1 MGAFVLTS
9 ENYYS
14 QEANKEYLSVSQ
26 YKQFVG
32 TYGRRGCEFTALEEL
47 NGRWQQ
53 KKNSGMMI
61 GSYVDSYVEGT
72 LDKFK
77 QENPE
82 IFKKD
87 GTLKADFTKAEQVI
101 ARIERDPFF
110 MSTLAGEKQVIMTGE
125 LFGAK
130 WKIKIY
136 RSGELEVVSIKDRV
150 ARTELMIEHID
161 AMLEV
166 YKKDCNRSPE
176 GQRRYRVIYWMY
188 LSEDESKTAEDI
200 AEMEN
205 VVVRTVFR
213 DIKTAYEELAVLF
226 FGIDGVRFSEQ

>member
-1 MGAFVLTS
+1 MEPETNDLKLTPELEAIVRLAS
-9 ENYYS
+9 ETAVESYRKELERQQEQDGKARRERHHRVVNSAKMLLKNY
-14 QEANKEYLSVSQ
+14 
-26 YKQFVG
+26 
-32 TYGRRGCEFTALEEL
+32 RR
-47 NGRWQQ
+47 
-53 KKNSGMMI
+53 
-61 GSYVDSYVEGT
+61 
-72 LDKFK
+72 
-77 QENPE
+77 
-82 IFKKD
+82 FKKMTVSSVYGKD
-87 GTLKADFTKAEQVI
+87 TSTNETLV
-101 ARIERDPFF
+101 
-110 MSTLAGEKQVIMTGE
+110 E
-125 LFGAK
+125 LLELMQG
-130 WKIKIY
+130 IY

-188 LSEDESKTAEDI
+188 LSDDESKTAEDI

-226 FGIDGVRFSEQ
+226 FGIDGVRFSER

>member
-1 MGAFVLTS
+1 MEPETNDLKLTPELEAIVRLAS
-9 ENYYS
+9 ETAVESYRKELERQQEQDGKARRERHHRVVNSAKMLLKNY
-14 QEANKEYLSVSQ
+14 
-26 YKQFVG
+26 
-32 TYGRRGCEFTALEEL
+32 RR
-47 NGRWQQ
+47 
-53 KKNSGMMI
+53 
-61 GSYVDSYVEGT
+61 
-72 LDKFK
+72 
-77 QENPE
+77 
-82 IFKKD
+82 FKKMTVSSVYGKD
-87 GTLKADFTKAEQVI
+87 TSTNETLV
-101 ARIERDPFF
+101 
-110 MSTLAGEKQVIMTGE
+110 E
-125 LFGAK
+125 LLELMQG
-130 WKIKIY
+130 IY

-226 FGIDGVRFSEQ
+226 FGIDGVRFSEQEL

>member
-1 MGAFVLTS
+1 MEPETNDLKLTS
-9 ENYYS
+9 ELEAIVRLASETAVESYRKELERQQEQNGKARRERHHRVVNSAKMLLKNY
-14 QEANKEYLSVSQ
+14 
-26 YKQFVG
+26 
-32 TYGRRGCEFTALEEL
+32 RR
-47 NGRWQQ
+47 
-53 KKNSGMMI
+53 
-61 GSYVDSYVEGT
+61 
-72 LDKFK
+72 
-77 QENPE
+77 
-82 IFKKD
+82 FKKMTVSSVYGKD
-87 GTLKADFTKAEQVI
+87 TSTNETLV
-101 ARIERDPFF
+101 
-110 MSTLAGEKQVIMTGE
+110 E
-125 LFGAK
+125 LLELMQG
-130 WKIKIY
+130 IY

>member
-1 MGAFVLTS
+1 MEPETNDLKLTPELEAIVRLAS
-9 ENYYS
+9 ETAVESYRKELERQQEQDGKARRERHHRVVNSAKMLLKNY
-14 QEANKEYLSVSQ
+14 
-26 YKQFVG
+26 
-32 TYGRRGCEFTALEEL
+32 RR
-47 NGRWQQ
+47 
-53 KKNSGMMI
+53 
-61 GSYVDSYVEGT
+61 
-72 LDKFK
+72 
-77 QENPE
+77 
-82 IFKKD
+82 FKKMTVSSVYGKD
-87 GTLKADFTKAEQVI
+87 PSTNETLV
-101 ARIERDPFF
+101 
-110 MSTLAGEKQVIMTGE
+110 E
-125 LFGAK
+125 LLELMQG
-130 WKIKIY
+130 IY

>member
-1 MGAFVLTS
+1 MEPETNDLKLTPELEAIVRLAS
-9 ENYYS
+9 ETAVESYRKELERQQEQDGKARRERHHRVVNSAKMLLKNY
-14 QEANKEYLSVSQ
+14 
-26 YKQFVG
+26 
-32 TYGRRGCEFTALEEL
+32 RR
-47 NGRWQQ
+47 
-53 KKNSGMMI
+53 
-61 GSYVDSYVEGT
+61 
-72 LDKFK
+72 
-77 QENPE
+77 
-82 IFKKD
+82 FKKMPVSSVYGKD
-87 GTLKADFTKAEQVI
+87 TSTNETLV
-101 ARIERDPFF
+101 
-110 MSTLAGEKQVIMTGE
+110 E
-125 LFGAK
+125 LLELMQG
-130 WKIKIY
+130 IY

>member
-1 MGAFVLTS
+1 MEPETNDLKLTPELEAIVRLAS
-9 ENYYS
+9 ETAVESYRKELERQQEQDGKARRERHHRVVNSAKMLLKNY
-14 QEANKEYLSVSQ
+14 
-26 YKQFVG
+26 
-32 TYGRRGCEFTALEEL
+32 RR
-47 NGRWQQ
+47 
-53 KKNSGMMI
+53 
-61 GSYVDSYVEGT
+61 
-72 LDKFK
+72 
-77 QENPE
+77 
-82 IFKKD
+82 FKKMTVSSVYGKD
-87 GTLKADFTKAEQVI
+87 TSTNETLV
-101 ARIERDPFF
+101 
-110 MSTLAGEKQVIMTGE
+110 E
-125 LFGAK
+125 LLELMQG
-130 WKIKIY
+130 IY

-166 YKKDCNRSPE
+166 YKQDCNRSPE

>member
-1 MGAFVLTS
+1 MEPETNDLKLTPELEAIVRLAS
-9 ENYYS
+9 ETAVESYRKELERQQEQDGKARRERHHRVVNSAKMLLKNY
-14 QEANKEYLSVSQ
+14 
-26 YKQFVG
+26 
-32 TYGRRGCEFTALEEL
+32 RR
-47 NGRWQQ
+47 
-53 KKNSGMMI
+53 
-61 GSYVDSYVEGT
+61 
-72 LDKFK
+72 
-77 QENPE
+77 
-82 IFKKD
+82 FKKMTVSSVYGKD
-87 GTLKADFTKAEQVI
+87 TSTNETLV
-101 ARIERDPFF
+101 
-110 MSTLAGEKQVIMTGE
+110 E
-125 LFGAK
+125 LLELMQG
-130 WKIKIY
+130 IY

-213 DIKTAYEELAVLF
+213 DIKTVYEELAVLF

>member
-1 MGAFVLTS
+1 MEPETNDLKLTPELEAIVRLAS
-9 ENYYS
+9 ETAVESYRKELERQQEQDGKARRARHHRVVNSAKMLLKNY
-14 QEANKEYLSVSQ
+14 
-26 YKQFVG
+26 
-32 TYGRRGCEFTALEEL
+32 RR
-47 NGRWQQ
+47 
-53 KKNSGMMI
+53 
-61 GSYVDSYVEGT
+61 
-72 LDKFK
+72 
-77 QENPE
+77 
-82 IFKKD
+82 FKKMTVSSVYGKD
-87 GTLKADFTKAEQVI
+87 TSTNETLV
-101 ARIERDPFF
+101 
-110 MSTLAGEKQVIMTGE
+110 E
-125 LFGAK
+125 LLELMQG
-130 WKIKIY
+130 IY

>member
-1 MGAFVLTS
+1 MEPETNDLKLTPELEAIVRLAS
-9 ENYYS
+9 ETAVESYRKELERQQEQDGKARRERHHRVVNSAKMLLKNY
-14 QEANKEYLSVSQ
+14 
-26 YKQFVG
+26 
-32 TYGRRGCEFTALEEL
+32 RR
-47 NGRWQQ
+47 
-53 KKNSGMMI
+53 
-61 GSYVDSYVEGT
+61 
-72 LDKFK
+72 
-77 QENPE
+77 
-82 IFKKD
+82 FKKMTVSSVYGKD
-87 GTLKADFTKAEQVI
+87 TSTNETLV
-101 ARIERDPFF
+101 
-110 MSTLAGEKQVIMTGE
+110 E
-125 LFGAK
+125 LLELMQG
-130 WKIKIY
+130 IY

-161 AMLEV
+161 AMLDV

-188 LSEDESKTAEDI
+188 LSDDESKTAEDI

>member
-1 MGAFVLTS
+1 MEPENNARQLTPELEAIVRLAS
-9 ENYYS
+9 ETAVESYRKELELQQEQDGKARRERHHRVVNSAKMLLKNY
-14 QEANKEYLSVSQ
+14 
-26 YKQFVG
+26 
-32 TYGRRGCEFTALEEL
+32 RR
-47 NGRWQQ
+47 
-53 KKNSGMMI
+53 
-61 GSYVDSYVEGT
+61 
-72 LDKFK
+72 
-77 QENPE
+77 
-82 IFKKD
+82 FKKMTVSSVYGKD
-87 GTLKADFTKAEQVI
+87 TSTNETLV
-101 ARIERDPFF
+101 
-110 MSTLAGEKQVIMTGE
+110 E
-125 LFGAK
+125 LLELMQG
-130 WKIKIY
+130 IY

-226 FGIDGVRFSEQ
+226 FGIDGVRFSEK

>member
-1 MGAFVLTS
+1 MEPENNARQLTPELEAIVRLAS
-9 ENYYS
+9 ETAVESYRKELERQQEQDDKARRERHHRVVNSAKMLLKNY
-14 QEANKEYLSVSQ
+14 
-26 YKQFVG
+26 
-32 TYGRRGCEFTALEEL
+32 RR
-47 NGRWQQ
+47 
-53 KKNSGMMI
+53 
-61 GSYVDSYVEGT
+61 
-72 LDKFK
+72 
-77 QENPE
+77 
-82 IFKKD
+82 FKKMTVSSVYGKD
-87 GTLKADFTKAEQVI
+87 TSTNETLV
-101 ARIERDPFF
+101 
-110 MSTLAGEKQVIMTGE
+110 E
-125 LFGAK
+125 LLELMQG
-130 WKIKIY
+130 IY

>member
-1 MGAFVLTS
+1 MEPETNDLKLTPELEAIVLLAS
-9 ENYYS
+9 ETAVESYRKELERQQEQDGKARRERHHRVVNSAKMLLKNY
-14 QEANKEYLSVSQ
+14 
-26 YKQFVG
+26 
-32 TYGRRGCEFTALEEL
+32 RR
-47 NGRWQQ
+47 
-53 KKNSGMMI
+53 
-61 GSYVDSYVEGT
+61 
-72 LDKFK
+72 
-77 QENPE
+77 
-82 IFKKD
+82 FKKMTVSSVYGKD
-87 GTLKADFTKAEQVI
+87 TSTNETLV
-101 ARIERDPFF
+101 
-110 MSTLAGEKQVIMTGE
+110 E
-125 LFGAK
+125 LLELMQG
-130 WKIKIY
+130 IY

>member
-1 MGAFVLTS
+1 MEPENNARQLTPELEAIVRLAS
-9 ENYYS
+9 ETAVESYRKELERQQEQDGKARRERHHRVVNSAKMLLKNY
-14 QEANKEYLSVSQ
+14 
-26 YKQFVG
+26 
-32 TYGRRGCEFTALEEL
+32 RR
-47 NGRWQQ
+47 
-53 KKNSGMMI
+53 
-61 GSYVDSYVEGT
+61 
-72 LDKFK
+72 
-77 QENPE
+77 
-82 IFKKD
+82 FKKMTVSSVYGKD
-87 GTLKADFTKAEQVI
+87 TSTNETLV
-101 ARIERDPFF
+101 
-110 MSTLAGEKQVIMTGE
+110 E
-125 LFGAK
+125 LLELMQG
-130 WKIKIY
+130 IY

-200 AEMEN
+200 AKMEN

>member
-1 MGAFVLTS
+1 MEPENNARQLTPELEAIVRLAS
-9 ENYYS
+9 ETAVESYRKELERQQEQDGKARRERHHRVVNSAKMLLKNY
-14 QEANKEYLSVSQ
+14 
-26 YKQFVG
+26 
-32 TYGRRGCEFTALEEL
+32 RR
-47 NGRWQQ
+47 
-53 KKNSGMMI
+53 
-61 GSYVDSYVEGT
+61 
-72 LDKFK
+72 
-77 QENPE
+77 
-82 IFKKD
+82 FKKMTVSSVYGKD
-87 GTLKADFTKAEQVI
+87 TSTNETLV
-101 ARIERDPFF
+101 
-110 MSTLAGEKQVIMTGE
+110 E
-125 LFGAK
+125 LLELMQG
-130 WKIKIY
+130 IY

-176 GQRRYRVIYWMY
+176 GQRRYMVIYWMY

>member
-1 MGAFVLTS
+1 METETNDLKLTPELEAIVRLAS
-9 ENYYS
+9 ETAVESYRKELERQQEQDGKARRERHHRVVNSAKMLLKNY
-14 QEANKEYLSVSQ
+14 
-26 YKQFVG
+26 
-32 TYGRRGCEFTALEEL
+32 RR
-47 NGRWQQ
+47 
-53 KKNSGMMI
+53 
-61 GSYVDSYVEGT
+61 
-72 LDKFK
+72 
-77 QENPE
+77 
-82 IFKKD
+82 FKKMTVSSVYGKD
-87 GTLKADFTKAEQVI
+87 TSTNETLV
-101 ARIERDPFF
+101 
-110 MSTLAGEKQVIMTGE
+110 E
-125 LFGAK
+125 LLELMQG
-130 WKIKIY
+130 IY

-226 FGIDGVRFSEQ
+226 FGIDGVRFSEQSCQNAVIVISVDRL

>member
-1 MGAFVLTS
+1 MEPETNDLKLTPELEAIVRLAS
-9 ENYYS
+9 ETAVESYRKELERQQEQDGKARRERHHRVVNSAKMLLKNY
-14 QEANKEYLSVSQ
+14 
-26 YKQFVG
+26 
-32 TYGRRGCEFTALEEL
+32 RR
-47 NGRWQQ
+47 
-53 KKNSGMMI
+53 
-61 GSYVDSYVEGT
+61 
-72 LDKFK
+72 
-77 QENPE
+77 
-82 IFKKD
+82 FKKMTVSSVYGKD
-87 GTLKADFTKAEQVI
+87 TSTNETLV
-101 ARIERDPFF
+101 
-110 MSTLAGEKQVIMTGE
+110 E
-125 LFGAK
+125 LLELMQG
-130 WKIKIY
+130 IY

-226 FGIDGVRFSEQ
+226 FGIDGVRFSER

>member
-1 MGAFVLTS
+1 MEPETNDLKLTPELEAIVRLAS
-9 ENYYS
+9 ETAVESYRKELERQQEQDGKARRERHHRVVNSAKMLLKNY
-14 QEANKEYLSVSQ
+14 
-26 YKQFVG
+26 
-32 TYGRRGCEFTALEEL
+32 RR
-47 NGRWQQ
+47 
-53 KKNSGMMI
+53 
-61 GSYVDSYVEGT
+61 
-72 LDKFK
+72 
-77 QENPE
+77 
-82 IFKKD
+82 FKKMTVSSVYGKD
-87 GTLKADFTKAEQVI
+87 TSTNETLV
-101 ARIERDPFF
+101 
-110 MSTLAGEKQVIMTGE
+110 E
-125 LFGAK
+125 LLELMQG
-130 WKIKIY
+130 IY

-161 AMLEV
+161 AMLDV

-213 DIKTAYEELAVLF
+213 GIKTAYEELAVLF

>member
-1 MGAFVLTS
+1 MEPETNDLKLTPELEAIVRLAS
-9 ENYYS
+9 ETAVESYRKELERQQEQDGKARRERHHRVVNSAKMLLKNY
-14 QEANKEYLSVSQ
+14 
-26 YKQFVG
+26 
-32 TYGRRGCEFTALEEL
+32 RR
-47 NGRWQQ
+47 
-53 KKNSGMMI
+53 
-61 GSYVDSYVEGT
+61 
-72 LDKFK
+72 
-77 QENPE
+77 
-82 IFKKD
+82 FKKMTVSSVYGKD
-87 GTLKADFTKAEQVI
+87 TSTNETLV
-101 ARIERDPFF
+101 
-110 MSTLAGEKQVIMTGE
+110 E
-125 LFGAK
+125 LLELMQG
-130 WKIKIY
+130 IY

-161 AMLEV
+161 AMLDV

>member
-1 MGAFVLTS
+1 MEPENNARQLTPELEAIVRLAS
-9 ENYYS
+9 ETAVESYRKELERQQEQDGKARRERHHRVVNSAKMLLKNY
-14 QEANKEYLSVSQ
+14 
-26 YKQFVG
+26 
-32 TYGRRGCEFTALEEL
+32 RR
-47 NGRWQQ
+47 
-53 KKNSGMMI
+53 
-61 GSYVDSYVEGT
+61 
-72 LDKFK
+72 
-77 QENPE
+77 
-82 IFKKD
+82 FKKMTVSSVYGKD
-87 GTLKADFTKAEQVI
+87 TSTNETLV
-101 ARIERDPFF
+101 
-110 MSTLAGEKQVIMTGE
+110 E
-125 LFGAK
+125 LLELMQG
-130 WKIKIY
+130 IY

-166 YKKDCNRSPE
+166 YRKDCNRSPE

-200 AEMEN
+200 AEIEN

>member
-1 MGAFVLTS
+1 MEPETNDLKLTPELEAIVRLAS
-9 ENYYS
+9 ETAVESYRKELERQQEQDGKARRERHHRVVNSAKMLLKNY
-14 QEANKEYLSVSQ
+14 
-26 YKQFVG
+26 
-32 TYGRRGCEFTALEEL
+32 RR
-47 NGRWQQ
+47 
-53 KKNSGMMI
+53 
-61 GSYVDSYVEGT
+61 
-72 LDKFK
+72 
-77 QENPE
+77 
-82 IFKKD
+82 FKKMTVSSVYGKD
-87 GTLKADFTKAEQVI
+87 TSTNETLV
-101 ARIERDPFF
+101 
-110 MSTLAGEKQVIMTGE
+110 E
-125 LFGAK
+125 LLELMQG
-130 WKIKIY
+130 IY

-176 GQRRYRVIYWMY
+176 GQRRYMVIYWMY
-188 LSEDESKTAEDI
+188 LSDDESKTAEDI

>member
-1 MGAFVLTS
+1 MGPETNDLKLTPELEAIVRLAS
-9 ENYYS
+9 ETAVESYRKELERQQEQDGKARRERHHRVVNSAKMLLKNY
-14 QEANKEYLSVSQ
+14 
-26 YKQFVG
+26 
-32 TYGRRGCEFTALEEL
+32 RR
-47 NGRWQQ
+47 
-53 KKNSGMMI
+53 
-61 GSYVDSYVEGT
+61 
-72 LDKFK
+72 
-77 QENPE
+77 
-82 IFKKD
+82 FKKMTVSSVYGKD
-87 GTLKADFTKAEQVI
+87 TSTNETLV
-101 ARIERDPFF
+101 
-110 MSTLAGEKQVIMTGE
+110 E
-125 LFGAK
+125 LLELMQG
-130 WKIKIY
+130 IY

>member
-1 MGAFVLTS
+1 MEPENNARQLTPELEAIVRLAS
-9 ENYYS
+9 ETAVESYRKELERQQEQDGKARRERHHRVVNSAKMLLKNY
-14 QEANKEYLSVSQ
+14 
-26 YKQFVG
+26 
-32 TYGRRGCEFTALEEL
+32 RR
-47 NGRWQQ
+47 
-53 KKNSGMMI
+53 
-61 GSYVDSYVEGT
+61 
-72 LDKFK
+72 
-77 QENPE
+77 
-82 IFKKD
+82 FKKMTVSSVYGKD
-87 GTLKADFTKAEQVI
+87 TSTNETLV
-101 ARIERDPFF
+101 
-110 MSTLAGEKQVIMTGE
+110 E
-125 LFGAK
+125 LLELMQG
-130 WKIKIY
+130 IY

-161 AMLEV
+161 AMLEA

>member
-1 MGAFVLTS
+1 MEPENNARQLTPELEAIVRLAS
-9 ENYYS
+9 ETAVESYRKELERQQEQDGKARRERHHRVVNSAKMLLKNY
-14 QEANKEYLSVSQ
+14 
-26 YKQFVG
+26 
-32 TYGRRGCEFTALEEL
+32 RR
-47 NGRWQQ
+47 
-53 KKNSGMMI
+53 
-61 GSYVDSYVEGT
+61 
-72 LDKFK
+72 
-77 QENPE
+77 
-82 IFKKD
+82 FKKMTVSSVYGKD
-87 GTLKADFTKAEQVI
+87 TSTNETLV
-101 ARIERDPFF
+101 
-110 MSTLAGEKQVIMTGE
+110 E
-125 LFGAK
+125 LLELMQG
-130 WKIKIY
+130 IY

-200 AEMEN
+200 AEIEN

-213 DIKTAYEELAVLF
+213 DIKTAYKELAVLF

>member
-1 MGAFVLTS
+1 MEPENNARQLTPELEAIVRLAS
-9 ENYYS
+9 ETAVESYRKELERQQEQDGKARRERHHRVVNSAKMLLKNYR
-14 QEANKEYLSVSQ
+14 L
-26 YKQFVG
+26 
-32 TYGRRGCEFTALEEL
+32 
-47 NGRWQQ
+47 
-53 KKNSGMMI
+53 
-61 GSYVDSYVEGT
+61 
-72 LDKFK
+72 
-77 QENPE
+77 
-82 IFKKD
+82 FKKMTVSSVYGKD
-87 GTLKADFTKAEQVI
+87 TSTNETLV
-101 ARIERDPFF
+101 
-110 MSTLAGEKQVIMTGE
+110 E
-125 LFGAK
+125 LLELMQG
-130 WKIKIY
+130 IY

>member
-1 MGAFVLTS
+1 MEPENNARQLTPELEAIVRLAS
-9 ENYYS
+9 ETAVESYRKELERQQEQDGKARRERHHRVVNSAKMLLKNY
-14 QEANKEYLSVSQ
+14 
-26 YKQFVG
+26 
-32 TYGRRGCEFTALEEL
+32 RR
-47 NGRWQQ
+47 
-53 KKNSGMMI
+53 
-61 GSYVDSYVEGT
+61 
-72 LDKFK
+72 
-77 QENPE
+77 
-82 IFKKD
+82 FKKMTVSSVYGKD
-87 GTLKADFTKAEQVI
+87 TSTNETLV
-101 ARIERDPFF
+101 
-110 MSTLAGEKQVIMTGE
+110 E
-125 LFGAK
+125 LLELMQG
-130 WKIKIY
+130 IY

-166 YKKDCNRSPE
+166 YKKDCSRSPE

>member
-1 MGAFVLTS
+1 MEPENNAQQLTPELEAIVRLAS
-9 ENYYS
+9 ETAVESYRKELERQQEQDGKARRERHHRVVNSAKMLLKNY
-14 QEANKEYLSVSQ
+14 
-26 YKQFVG
+26 
-32 TYGRRGCEFTALEEL
+32 RR
-47 NGRWQQ
+47 
-53 KKNSGMMI
+53 
-61 GSYVDSYVEGT
+61 
-72 LDKFK
+72 
-77 QENPE
+77 
-82 IFKKD
+82 FKKMTVSSVYGKD
-87 GTLKADFTKAEQVI
+87 TSTNETLV
-101 ARIERDPFF
+101 
-110 MSTLAGEKQVIMTGE
+110 E
-125 LFGAK
+125 LLELMQG
-130 WKIKIY
+130 IY

>member
-1 MGAFVLTS
+1 MEPETNDLKLTPELEAIVRLAS
-9 ENYYS
+9 ETAIESYRKELERQQEQDGKARRERHHRVVNSAKMLLKNY
-14 QEANKEYLSVSQ
+14 
-26 YKQFVG
+26 
-32 TYGRRGCEFTALEEL
+32 RR
-47 NGRWQQ
+47 
-53 KKNSGMMI
+53 
-61 GSYVDSYVEGT
+61 
-72 LDKFK
+72 
-77 QENPE
+77 
-82 IFKKD
+82 FKKMTVSSVYGKD
-87 GTLKADFTKAEQVI
+87 TSTNETLV
-101 ARIERDPFF
+101 
-110 MSTLAGEKQVIMTGE
+110 E
-125 LFGAK
+125 LLELMQG
-130 WKIKIY
+130 IY

>member
-1 MGAFVLTS
+1 MEPENNARQLTPELEAIVRLAS
-9 ENYYS
+9 ETAVESYRKELERQQEQDGKARRERHHRVVNSAKMLLKNY
-14 QEANKEYLSVSQ
+14 
-26 YKQFVG
+26 
-32 TYGRRGCEFTALEEL
+32 RR
-47 NGRWQQ
+47 
-53 KKNSGMMI
+53 
-61 GSYVDSYVEGT
+61 
-72 LDKFK
+72 
-77 QENPE
+77 
-82 IFKKD
+82 FKKMTVSSVYGKD
-87 GTLKADFTKAEQVI
+87 TSTNETLV
-101 ARIERDPFF
+101 
-110 MSTLAGEKQVIMTGE
+110 E
-125 LFGAK
+125 LLELMQG
-130 WKIKIY
+130 IY
-136 RSGELEVVSIKDRV
+136 RSVELEVVSIKDRV

>member
-1 MGAFVLTS
+1 MEPENNALQLTPELEAIVRLAS
-9 ENYYS
+9 ETAVESYRKELERQQEQDGKARRERHHRVVNSAKMLLKNY
-14 QEANKEYLSVSQ
+14 
-26 YKQFVG
+26 
-32 TYGRRGCEFTALEEL
+32 RR
-47 NGRWQQ
+47 
-53 KKNSGMMI
+53 
-61 GSYVDSYVEGT
+61 
-72 LDKFK
+72 
-77 QENPE
+77 
-82 IFKKD
+82 FKKMTMSSVYGKD
-87 GTLKADFTKAEQVI
+87 TSTNETLV
-101 ARIERDPFF
+101 
-110 MSTLAGEKQVIMTGE
+110 E
-125 LFGAK
+125 LLELMQG
-130 WKIKIY
+130 IY
-136 RSGELEVVSIKDRV
+136 RSGELEVISIKDRV

>member
-1 MGAFVLTS
+1 MEPETNDLKLTPELEAIVRLAS
-9 ENYYS
+9 ETAVESYRKELERQQEQDGKARRERHHRVVNSAKMLLKNY
-14 QEANKEYLSVSQ
+14 
-26 YKQFVG
+26 
-32 TYGRRGCEFTALEEL
+32 RR
-47 NGRWQQ
+47 
-53 KKNSGMMI
+53 
-61 GSYVDSYVEGT
+61 
-72 LDKFK
+72 
-77 QENPE
+77 
-82 IFKKD
+82 FKKMTVSSVYGKD
-87 GTLKADFTKAEQVI
+87 TSTNETLV
-101 ARIERDPFF
+101 
-110 MSTLAGEKQVIMTGE
+110 E
-125 LFGAK
+125 LLELMQG
-130 WKIKIY
+130 IY

-166 YKKDCNRSPE
+166 YKKDCNRSPG

>member
-1 MGAFVLTS
+1 MEPETNDLKLTPELEAIVRLASETAVESYRKELERQQEQDGKARRERHHRVVNGAKMLLK
-9 ENYYS
+9 NY
-14 QEANKEYLSVSQ
+14 
-26 YKQFVG
+26 
-32 TYGRRGCEFTALEEL
+32 RR
-47 NGRWQQ
+47 
-53 KKNSGMMI
+53 
-61 GSYVDSYVEGT
+61 
-72 LDKFK
+72 
-77 QENPE
+77 
-82 IFKKD
+82 FKKMTVSSVYGKD
-87 GTLKADFTKAEQVI
+87 TSTNETLV
-101 ARIERDPFF
+101 
-110 MSTLAGEKQVIMTGE
+110 E
-125 LFGAK
+125 LLELMQG
-130 WKIKIY
+130 IY

>member
-1 MGAFVLTS
+1 MEPENNALQLTPELEAIVRLAS
-9 ENYYS
+9 ETAVESYRKELERQQEQDGKARRERHHRVVNSAKMLLKNY
-14 QEANKEYLSVSQ
+14 
-26 YKQFVG
+26 
-32 TYGRRGCEFTALEEL
+32 RR
-47 NGRWQQ
+47 
-53 KKNSGMMI
+53 
-61 GSYVDSYVEGT
+61 
-72 LDKFK
+72 
-77 QENPE
+77 
-82 IFKKD
+82 FKKMTVSSVYGKD
-87 GTLKADFTKAEQVI
+87 TSTNETLV
-101 ARIERDPFF
+101 
-110 MSTLAGEKQVIMTGE
+110 E
-125 LFGAK
+125 LLELMQG
-130 WKIKIY
+130 IY
-136 RSGELEVVSIKDRV
+136 RSGELEVISIKDRV

>member
-1 MGAFVLTS
+1 MEPETNDLKLTPELEAIVRLAS
-9 ENYYS
+9 ETAVESYRKELERQQEQDGKARRERHHRVVNSAKMLLKNY
-14 QEANKEYLSVSQ
+14 
-26 YKQFVG
+26 
-32 TYGRRGCEFTALEEL
+32 RR
-47 NGRWQQ
+47 
-53 KKNSGMMI
+53 
-61 GSYVDSYVEGT
+61 
-72 LDKFK
+72 
-77 QENPE
+77 
-82 IFKKD
+82 FKKMTVSSVYGKD
-87 GTLKADFTKAEQVI
+87 TSTNETL
-101 ARIERDPFF
+101 IE
-110 MSTLAGEKQVIMTGE
+110 LLE
-125 LFGAK
+125 LMQG
-130 WKIKIY
+130 IY

-166 YKKDCNRSPE
+166 YKKGCNRSPE

>member
-1 MGAFVLTS
+1 MEHETNDLKLTPELEAIVRLAS
-9 ENYYS
+9 ETAVESYRKELERQQEQDGKARRERHHRVVNSAKMLLKNY
-14 QEANKEYLSVSQ
+14 
-26 YKQFVG
+26 
-32 TYGRRGCEFTALEEL
+32 RR
-47 NGRWQQ
+47 
-53 KKNSGMMI
+53 
-61 GSYVDSYVEGT
+61 
-72 LDKFK
+72 
-77 QENPE
+77 
-82 IFKKD
+82 FKKMTVSSVYGKD
-87 GTLKADFTKAEQVI
+87 TSTNETLV
-101 ARIERDPFF
+101 
-110 MSTLAGEKQVIMTGE
+110 E
-125 LFGAK
+125 LLELMQG
-130 WKIKIY
+130 IY

-200 AEMEN
+200 AEIEN

>member
-1 MGAFVLTS
+1 MEPENNARQLTPELEAIVRLAS
-9 ENYYS
+9 ETAVESYRKELELQQEQDGKARRERHHRVVNSAKMLLKNY
-14 QEANKEYLSVSQ
+14 
-26 YKQFVG
+26 
-32 TYGRRGCEFTALEEL
+32 RR
-47 NGRWQQ
+47 
-53 KKNSGMMI
+53 
-61 GSYVDSYVEGT
+61 
-72 LDKFK
+72 
-77 QENPE
+77 
-82 IFKKD
+82 FKKMTVSSVYGKD
-87 GTLKADFTKAEQVI
+87 TSTNETLV
-101 ARIERDPFF
+101 
-110 MSTLAGEKQVIMTGE
+110 E
-125 LFGAK
+125 LLELMQG
-130 WKIKIY
+130 IY

-213 DIKTAYEELAVLF
+213 DTKTAYEELAVLF

>member
-1 MGAFVLTS
+1 MEPENNARQLTPELEAIIRLAS
-9 ENYYS
+9 ETAVESYRKELERQQEQDGKARRERHHRVVNSAKMLLKNY
-14 QEANKEYLSVSQ
+14 
-26 YKQFVG
+26 
-32 TYGRRGCEFTALEEL
+32 RR
-47 NGRWQQ
+47 
-53 KKNSGMMI
+53 
-61 GSYVDSYVEGT
+61 
-72 LDKFK
+72 
-77 QENPE
+77 
-82 IFKKD
+82 FKKMTVSSVYGKD
-87 GTLKADFTKAEQVI
+87 TSTNETLV
-101 ARIERDPFF
+101 
-110 MSTLAGEKQVIMTGE
+110 E
-125 LFGAK
+125 LLELMQG
-130 WKIKIY
+130 IY

>member
-1 MGAFVLTS
+1 MEPETNDLKLTPELEAIVRLAS
-9 ENYYS
+9 ETAVESYRKELERQQEQDGKARRERHHRIVNSAKMLLKNY
-14 QEANKEYLSVSQ
+14 
-26 YKQFVG
+26 
-32 TYGRRGCEFTALEEL
+32 RR
-47 NGRWQQ
+47 
-53 KKNSGMMI
+53 
-61 GSYVDSYVEGT
+61 
-72 LDKFK
+72 
-77 QENPE
+77 
-82 IFKKD
+82 FKKMTVSSVYGKD
-87 GTLKADFTKAEQVI
+87 TSTNETLV
-101 ARIERDPFF
+101 
-110 MSTLAGEKQVIMTGE
+110 E
-125 LFGAK
+125 LLELMQG
-130 WKIKIY
+130 IY

-188 LSEDESKTAEDI
+188 LSEDESKTADDI

-213 DIKTAYEELAVLF
+213 DIKIAYEELAVLF

>member
-32 TYGRRGCEFTALEEL
+32 TYGRRGCDFTALEEL

-72 LDKFK
+72 LDEFK
-77 QENPE
+77 KNNPE

-87 GTLKADFTKAEQVI
+87 GTLKADTAIFN
-101 ARIERDPFF
+101 IEP
-110 MSTLAGEKQVIMTGE
+110 AGIFHRTNDS
-125 LFGAK
+125 FG
-130 WKIKIY
+130 
-136 RSGELEVVSIKDRV
+136 
-150 ARTELMIEHID
+150 
-161 AMLEV
+161 
-166 YKKDCNRSPE
+166 
-176 GQRRYRVIYWMY
+176 
-188 LSEDESKTAEDI
+188 
-200 AEMEN
+200 
-205 VVVRTVFR
+205 
-213 DIKTAYEELAVLF
+213 
-226 FGIDGVRFSEQ
+226 

>member
-1 MGAFVLTS
+1 MEPETNDLKLTPELEAIVRLAS
-9 ENYYS
+9 ETAVESYRKELERQQEQDGKARRERHHRVVNSAKMLLKNY
-14 QEANKEYLSVSQ
+14 
-26 YKQFVG
+26 
-32 TYGRRGCEFTALEEL
+32 RR
-47 NGRWQQ
+47 
-53 KKNSGMMI
+53 
-61 GSYVDSYVEGT
+61 
-72 LDKFK
+72 
-77 QENPE
+77 
-82 IFKKD
+82 FKKMTVSSVYGKD
-87 GTLKADFTKAEQVI
+87 TSTNETLV
-101 ARIERDPFF
+101 
-110 MSTLAGEKQVIMTGE
+110 E
-125 LFGAK
+125 LLELMQG
-130 WKIKIY
+130 IY

-226 FGIDGVRFSEQ
+226 FGIDGAKVLVAKQRRIKARAVWYDDMKAQIVPKEDAPQTDPENPEKEEEND